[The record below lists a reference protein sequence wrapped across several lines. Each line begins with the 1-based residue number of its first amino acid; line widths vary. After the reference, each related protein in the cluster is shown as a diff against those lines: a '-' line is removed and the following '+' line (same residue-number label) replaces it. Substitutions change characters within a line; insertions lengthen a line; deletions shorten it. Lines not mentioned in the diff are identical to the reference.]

1 MPTFFATT
9 RFRAA
14 LRRRLADLVLDRR
27 ETRAWALYDW
37 ANSAFMTSVVAGLFP
52 IFFTRY
58 AAQGLE
64 PGQATRI
71 LALLT
76 TGILAVVAVATPV
89 MGAIADHSGRR
100 KRYLAGFLAL
110 GVAATAGLAAVGE
123 GDWAAAV
130 GLFALA
136 NLGAYGSFVFYDSL
150 LPHLVAPRDLA
161 RLSAAGYALGYLG
174 GGLLLALQ
182 IVWILRPE
190 ILGLDGVAS
199 AVRLAFASVA
209 VWWLVFAVPLLLYV
223 PEPPVGEGGFAR
235 KASLRAGLRRL
246 GETIR
251 ALRTHRET
259 FLFLLAFLIYSDGI
273 GTVIRLSVAY
283 ASEIGLGPGALLGGL
298 LVVQLVGVPFTF
310 AFARLAEG
318 VGTKRA
324 IGVGLAGY
332 TLACLLGSVMQ
343 TAAHFF
349 VLAALIG
356 VVQGGTQ
363 SLGRALFARLA
374 PRERSAEFFAFFAV
388 SERFAGVMGPL
399 LFAAVGHV
407 TGSNRIAILSLVA
420 MFVIGAGILSR
431 VQVDEQH
438 APRDGDGLARD
449 GAADQS
455 IGS

>member
-1 MPTFFATT
+1 MPTFFSTT
-9 RFRAA
+9 CFSGA
-14 LRRRLADLVLDRR
+14 LRRRLAGLALDRR
-27 ETRAWALYDW
+27 ETRAWAMYDW

-58 AAQGLE
+58 AAEGLE

-89 MGAIADHSGRR
+89 LGAVADHAGHR
-100 KRYLAGFLAL
+100 KRYLTGFLAL

-123 GDWAAAV
+123 GGWAAAV

-150 LPHLVAPRDLA
+150 LPHLVEPRDLA

-174 GGLLLALQ
+174 GGLLLAVQ
-182 IVWILRPE
+182 IAWILRPG
-190 ILGLDGVAS
+190 LVGLDGVAP

-209 VWWLVFAVPLLLYV
+209 VWWFVFALPLLRHV
-223 PEPPVGEGGFAR
+223 PEPAAFAPGGGTGGASVREGV
-235 KASLRAGLRRL
+235 RRL
-246 GETIR
+246 RETFR
-251 ALRTHRET
+251 SLCAHRQT

-310 AFARLAEG
+310 AFARLAEW

-324 IGVGLAGY
+324 IGIGLAGY

-374 PRERSAEFFAFFAV
+374 PRERSAEFFSFFAV
-388 SERFAGVMGPL
+388 SERFAGVVGPL
-399 LFAAVGHV
+399 VFAVIGEV

-420 MFVIGAGILSR
+420 MFAIGGWILSCVR
-431 VQVDEQH
+431 VDEER
-438 APRDGDGLARD
+438 APRDRAE
-449 GAADQS
+449 DQS